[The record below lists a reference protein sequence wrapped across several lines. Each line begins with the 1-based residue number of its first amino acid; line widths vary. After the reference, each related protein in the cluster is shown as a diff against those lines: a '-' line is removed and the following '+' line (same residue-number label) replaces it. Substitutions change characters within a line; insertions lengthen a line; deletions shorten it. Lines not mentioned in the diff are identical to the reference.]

1 MDPLVRATL
10 GLQHLIAKGTGL
22 AVSLLLGG
30 YLVCWAVDPP
40 PDAYN
45 AAALAV
51 LGVTLVVHLYR
62 RLKKLGPEDAGR
74 RDVELFTTLTTAT
87 YAAVLHT
94 PGGLDG
100 PYYPALYALMMVAA
114 AFAKPAAAVSTVVY
128 AACLE
133 AGLHFVAFGQT
144 DSRKLWIH
152 AGFLAVFAF
161 LNVSL
166 FRAEIARMRRLSRAR
181 IQSELDKIKEA
192 ARSYR
197 LLSAPSSERHRSERS
212 DDEDRLLQS
221 SVEEIHQAV
230 TFALGLLQ
238 RSLDLTTA
246 LLLSLDQRNEQLRI
260 QELVSDWNG
269 VAPGP
274 FSARDG
280 IFGALIARKETITVA
295 GPRAGA
301 HAIYYS
307 VRPEVGAVCAVPLIE
322 HDQIRGVL
330 VVDRSEARAF
340 GDPERQLLEAAT
352 HFILRALENER
363 TFGRVQRAKTE
374 QGKLYR
380 AAEALAAATTEA
392 SVIEAAVNHA
402 REFAAFDFAA
412 VTLFHRNSASHEI
425 CAVSGEGSDALV
437 GQKFRHNT
445 GLVSMAVAN
454 RHALPYRGHY
464 DAARQVVFSAKLT
477 PPAMPSL
484 LVVPLCVHERVLG
497 TLVLGSAQNSA
508 FGDDV
513 RPTLEVLAS
522 HMAVSLANAR
532 MLKRLEELATTDGLT
547 GLLNKRALIAAAAEK
562 LRSAKRFN
570 KPLSVLVGD
579 IDHFKRVND
588 TYGHDVGDL
597 VIRGFGE
604 VLKRAKRD
612 TDIVGRF
619 GGEEFVVVC
628 EQTGDD
634 GAKLLAERI
643 RQELEATTFQTELG
657 PMKVTCSLGVATAPQ
672 AGQTWEHLFKA
683 TDDAL
688 YASKRGGR
696 NRVTVWS
703 PKLQGA
709 A

>member
-10 GLQHLIAKGTGL
+10 ALQQLIARGTGL
-22 AVSLLLGG
+22 AVSALLGG

-40 PDAYN
+40 DARYN
-45 AAALAV
+45 LAALSV
-51 LGVTLVVHLYR
+51 LVISLCVHLIR
-62 RLKKLGPEDAGR
+62 RLRKLGPRDVTR

-87 YAAVLHT
+87 YTAVLHT
-94 PGGLDG
+94 PGGLSG
-100 PYYPALYALMMVAA
+100 AYYPALYALMMVAA
-114 AFAKPAAAVSTVVY
+114 AFAKPVAALTTVGY

-133 AGLHFVAFGQT
+133 AGLHYIAFGQT
-144 DSRKLWIH
+144 DSARLWTH
-152 AGFLAVFAF
+152 AAFLAVFAF
-161 LNVSL
+161 LNVTL
-166 FRAEIARMRRLSRAR
+166 FRAELARMRRLSRAR
-181 IQSELDKIKEA
+181 IQSEIEKMKEA

-197 LLSAPSSERHRSERS
+197 LLGAPSSGRHRAERA

-221 SVEEIHQAV
+221 SVDEIHQAV
-230 TFALGLLQ
+230 TFALDLLR
-238 RSLDLTTA
+238 RSLELTTA
-246 LLLSLDQRNEQLRI
+246 LLLSVDGKQDLLKI
-260 QELVSDWNG
+260 QELASDADG
-269 VAPGP
+269 IAPGP
-274 FSARDG
+274 FSTRDG
-280 IFGALIARKETITVA
+280 IFGALLSRKEAINVA

-301 HAIYYS
+301 HALYYQ
-307 VRPEVGAVCAVPLIE
+307 VRPDIGAICAMPLME
-322 HDQIRGVL
+322 HGHIRGVL
-330 VVDRSEARAF
+330 VVDRVERRAF
-340 GDPERQLLEAAT
+340 SNAEQQMLEAAT
-352 HFILRALENER
+352 HFILRALQNER
-363 TFGRVQRAKTE
+363 IFGHIQRAKTE

-380 AAEALAAATTEA
+380 AADALAAASTEA
-392 SVIEAAVNHA
+392 DVIEAAVRHA

-412 VTLFHRNSASHEI
+412 VTLFHRQSASHEI
-425 CAVSGEGSDALV
+425 CAVSGNGRDALV
-437 GQKFRHNT
+437 GQRFRHNT

-464 DAARQVVFSAKLT
+464 DAARQTVFTQKLT

-484 LVVPLCVHERVLG
+484 LVLPLVVHERVLG
-497 TLVLGSAQNSA
+497 TLVLGSETPAA

-532 MLKRLEELATTDGLT
+532 MLKRLEEMATTDGMT
-547 GLLNKRALIAAAAEK
+547 GLLNKRALSAAALEK

-570 KPLSVLVGD
+570 KPVSVLIGD

-588 TYGHDVGDL
+588 TYGHDMGDI

-628 EQTGDD
+628 EETGEE
-634 GAKLLAERI
+634 GAQLLAERI
-643 RQELEATTFQTELG
+643 RTELEATTFQTELG
-657 PMKVTCSLGVATAPQ
+657 PLSVTCSVGVATAPH
-672 AGQTWEHLFKA
+672 AGQSWEQLFKA